1 MPVLVN
7 RCEIYTAAILQQM
20 GVISRSS
27 GFKRFMKILARQN
40 LIGDD
45 ALSRSHTIVQVA
57 SGRLMQF
64 PSKAELQ
71 RH

>member
-7 RCEIYTAAILQQM
+7 RCEIYAAAILQQM

-27 GFKRFMKILARQN
+27 GFKRFMQILARQN

-45 ALSRSHTIVQVA
+45 ALSRSHTTVQWLQKIHA
-57 SGRLMQF
+57 N
-64 PSKAELQ
+64 PSKVELQ
-71 RH
+71 QH